1 MTLSN
6 YYIKA
11 IVLEQCSYSLE
22 ATKLLNNHK
31 INHEIV
37 IVNNNNK
44 ELFKTNNIQTFP
56 QLYLMRKNRK
66 GHLLLGGYNDMAD
79 FIQNFKLQQINNNK
93 IDNFMRKYNWSKKSV
108 LRLIEL
114 INIK

>member
-1 MTLSN
+1 MALSN

-11 IVLEQCSYSLE
+11 IVLEQCPYSIE
-22 ATKLLNNHK
+22 ATKLLNSHK
-31 INHEIV
+31 ITHEIV
-37 IVNNNNK
+37 IVKNNNK
-44 ELFKTNNIQTFP
+44 ELFKTHNIQTFP

-66 GHLLLGGYNDMAD
+66 GHLLLGGYDNIVD
-79 FIQNFKLQQINNNK
+79 FIQNFKFKQIDNNK
-93 IDNFMRKYNWSKKSV
+93 INSFMKKYNWSKKSV